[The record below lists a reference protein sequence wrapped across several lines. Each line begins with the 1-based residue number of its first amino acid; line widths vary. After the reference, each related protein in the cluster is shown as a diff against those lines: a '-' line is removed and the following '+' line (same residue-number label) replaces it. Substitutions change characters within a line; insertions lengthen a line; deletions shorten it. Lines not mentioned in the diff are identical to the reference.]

1 MAKTKEAVHP
11 HGDHACV
18 CSTCKT
24 EVTVGVGVKCNT
36 QVCAKCG
43 GPMLAKMA
51 GEKRTAEAAGELSAD
66 NKRDLLQT
74 AVADK
79 YMVKPEFNPDPTG
92 LYVSEVY
99 DDYLVYRI
107 GEQLYRV
114 SYNLGDD
121 GAVAFEGEP
130 EKVVKQTSYTPM
142 ESLQAKYSEIIQE
155 AGKRNANLDSS
166 RIKKIVELCQELLS
180 SDGTDEIKITKTT
193 KEADGVLTWLQEQP
207 IIKIEEGMKYSAD
220 SFAYAPDKNNSDTW
234 SLRICENGDTPIKAL
249 LAKAS
254 ASLSPGGYRGIKA
267 NIPASALTEVK
278 HRLRTEYRN
287 LGTEVDDMPK
297 WVKESETREEVI
309 DYTPLTEAK
318 FDRGRATVIV
328 IKPGFNSSE
337 DRYYPMEMLKRDY
350 SVFEGMKMYAD
361 HPTVAE
367 DKALPERS
375 VKSTGWVA
383 VLKDVTCDEAGIVTG
398 IAEIVEP
405 WLMTKLATLRDKQ
418 LLSEMGISIN
428 AVGKAIESTV
438 GNKKTLVIEK
448 LIACRSVDFVTEPGA
463 GGIVTF
469 YESDK
474 SRDVDLIELSGLQE
488 KRPDLVKL
496 IEANLRAEIQQ
507 EVKNKVELEEKV
519 KELEGQV
526 AGLTTER
533 DGLKEAADKAEK
545 DKVIA
550 EAQASIKE
558 AVDKAELPDIAKE
571 RVIEKFK
578 SAESADGV
586 AEAIQAEKDY
596 IAKLSESSTVKGMGS
611 PKVDPKASYEKL
623 VEGFKALGMSDT
635 EAEIAAKG

>member
-1 MAKTKEAVHP
+1 MAKSKEAVHP

-24 EVTVGVGVKCNT
+24 ESTVGADVKCNT
-36 QVCAKCG
+36 QVCANCG
-43 GPMLAKMA
+43 DPMTAVVA
-51 GEKRTAEAAGELSAD
+51 GDKRTKEAAGGLSAD

-74 AVADK
+74 AVAGK
-79 YMVKPEFNPDPTG
+79 YMVKPEFNPDPSG
-92 LYVSEVY
+92 LWVTEVY
-99 DDYLVYRI
+99 DDYLVYRV
-107 GEQLYRV
+107 GEQLYKI
-114 SYNLGDD
+114 SYTLGDD
-121 GAVAFEGEP
+121 NAVVFEGEP
-130 EKVVKQTSYTPM
+130 EKVVRQTSYTPM

-193 KEADGVLTWLQEQP
+193 QEADGVLTWLQKQP
-207 IIKIEEGMKYSAD
+207 IIKIEEGVKYTAA
-220 SFAYAPDKNNSDTW
+220 SFAYVPDENNSDTW
-234 SLRICENGDTPIKAL
+234 SLRICETGKIPIKAL

-254 ASLSPGGYRGIKA
+254 ASLSPGGYGGQKVV
-267 NIPASALTEVK
+267 IPTADLIEVK
-278 HRLRTEYRN
+278 RRLRNEYMN

-309 DYTPLTEAK
+309 SYTPLTEAK
-318 FDRGRATVIV
+318 FDKGRATVIV

-350 SVFEGMKMYAD
+350 KVFEGMKMYAD
-361 HPTVAE
+361 HPTEAE
-367 DKALPERS
+367 DKARPERS
-375 VKSTGWVA
+375 IRDWVA
-383 VLKDVTCDEAGIVTG
+383 TLSDVTVDEAGVVTG
-398 IAEIVEP
+398 VAEIVEP
-405 WLMTKLATLRDKQ
+405 WLMSKLSSLRDKKM
-418 LLSEMGISIN
+418 LSEMGVSIN
-428 AVGKAIESTV
+428 AVGSASKGTID
-438 GNKKTLVIEK
+438 GKDTLIIEK
-448 LIACRSVDFVTEPGA
+448 LVAARSVDFVTEPGA

-488 KRPDLVKL
+488 KRPDLVKM

-526 AGLTTER
+526 TNLTTER

-545 DKVIA
+545 DKVVA
-550 EAQASIKE
+550 EAQAAIKE
-558 AVDKAELPDIAKE
+558 AVDKAEGLPDIAKS

-578 SAESADGV
+578 GAESVDGV

-596 IAKLSESSTVKGMGS
+596 IAKLSESGTVKGLGQV
-611 PKVDPKASYEKL
+611 KKDPEADHKAL
-623 VEGFKALGMSDT
+623 VESFKAIGMTD
-635 EAEIAAKG
+635 EQAEIAAKG

>member
-11 HGDHACV
+11 HGDHVCV
-18 CSTCKT
+18 CSTCNT
-24 EVTVGVGVKCNT
+24 EVTVGVGVKCSS

-43 GPMLAKMA
+43 SPVTAKVA
-51 GEKRTAEAAGELSAD
+51 GVKRATEANAGELSAD
-66 NKRDLLQT
+66 NKRELLQAALT
-74 AVADK
+74 DK
-79 YMVKPEFNPDPTG
+79 YQVKPEFNPDPSG

-99 DDYLVYRI
+99 DDYLIYRI
-107 GEQLYRV
+107 GDQDYKA
-114 SYNLGDD
+114 SYTLDNGV
-121 GAVAFEGEP
+121 VAFEGEP
-130 EKVVKQTSYTPM
+130 EKVVRQTSYTPM

-193 KEADGVLTWLQEQP
+193 KEADGVIAWLQEQP
-207 IIKIEEGMKYSAD
+207 IIKIEEGVKYTAASY
-220 SFAYAPDKNNSDTW
+220 SYVPDDNNPDTW
-234 SLRICENGDTPIKAL
+234 SLRICENGGTPVKAL

-254 ASLSPGGYRGIKA
+254 ASLSPGGYGGQKV
-267 NIPASALTEVK
+267 NIPATDLTEVK
-278 HRLRTEYRN
+278 RRLRTEYRK

-297 WVKESETREEVI
+297 WIKEVETREEVI
-309 DYTPLTEAK
+309 SYTPLTEAK
-318 FDRGRATVIV
+318 FDKGRATVIV

-350 SVFEGMKMYAD
+350 KVFEGMKMYAD
-361 HPTVAE
+361 HPTEAE
-367 DKALPERS
+367 DKARPERS
-375 VKSTGWVA
+375 IRDWVA
-383 VLKDVTCDEAGIVTG
+383 TLSDVTVDEAGVVTG
-398 IAEIVEP
+398 VAEIVEP
-405 WLMTKLATLRDKQ
+405 WLMSKLASLRDKAM
-418 LLSEMGISIN
+418 LSEMGVSIN
-428 AVGKAIESTV
+428 AVGSASKGTID
-438 GNKKTLVIEK
+438 GKDTLIIEK
-448 LIACRSVDFVTEPGA
+448 LVAARSVDFVTEPGA

-507 EVKNKVELEEKV
+507 EVKHKVELEDKV

-545 DKVIA
+545 DKVLA

-578 SAESADGV
+578 GAESADGV

-596 IAKLSESSTVKGMGS
+596 ISKLSESGTVKGMGS
-611 PKVDPKASYEKL
+611 PKVDPKADHEAL
-623 VEGFKALGMSDT
+623 VESFEATGLTK
-635 EAEIAAKG
+635 EQAEIAARG